1 MQLLSKI
8 KQKLTQ
14 GFLDTDVVVLNMT
27 LAEYLA
33 PRLYRL
39 AEMENDKADYWPE
52 WVGML
57 CKMADAFDQYL
68 YLYVFDHDKRYF
80 AEAMELFSYFFEHL
94 WLYG

>member
-14 GFLDTDVVVLNMT
+14 GFLDRDVMVLNMT

-39 AEMENDKADYWPE
+39 AEMENDKTNYYPE
-52 WVGML
+52 WIGIL
-57 CKMADAFDQYL
+57 CKIADAFDQYW
-68 YLYVFDHDKRYF
+68 YLYVFEHDKRYF
-80 AEAMELFSYFFEHL
+80 DEAMSLFSYFFEEL
-94 WLYG
+94 RLYG